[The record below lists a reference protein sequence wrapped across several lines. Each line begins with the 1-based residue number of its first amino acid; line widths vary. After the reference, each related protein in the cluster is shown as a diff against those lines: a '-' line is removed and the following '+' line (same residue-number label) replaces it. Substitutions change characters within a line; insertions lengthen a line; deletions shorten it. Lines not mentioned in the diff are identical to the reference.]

1 MEKYKKIF
9 TAEWIA
15 AGASSVISFITGVLL
30 VSICEKHQ
38 EEWALAELLGFP
50 PALYGGEKVVFYIFI
65 ISFFLLLISGFVA
78 VIANT
83 FILAKFLHEK
93 SFHGLFAR
101 IFAVPVF
108 ATIASMLL
116 MGSVFGRIPEGL
128 FEGMM

>member
-1 MEKYKKIF
+1 MEKSRKIF
-9 TAEWIA
+9 IAEWIA
-15 AGASSVISFITGVLL
+15 AGISFVISFITGILL
-30 VSICEKHQ
+30 VSICGKHQ

-50 PALYGGEKVVFYIFI
+50 PALYGGEKVIFYIFI
-65 ISFFLLLISGFVA
+65 ISFFLLLLSGFVA
-78 VIANT
+78 VIANA
-83 FILAKFLHEK
+83 FILTKFIHEK

-128 FEGMM
+128 FAGMM